1 MSGGCKCRPISVKRN
16 VQTEA
21 NVVLSKHAASHGL
34 NKNVALPFLT
44 YTYELVS
51 RVVQKYLLYWLWNRA
66 KPSTVHPRIRA
77 RRRTVD
83 GSPIPAL
90 GRKHENIGMSSGFAV
105 RD

>member
-66 KPSTVHPRIRA
+66 KPSTVHPCTNKGGA
-77 RRRTVD
+77 TNSRRQ
-83 GSPIPAL
+83 PY
-90 GRKHENIGMSSGFAV
+90 SSSWAKT
-105 RD
+105 